1 METRS
6 NNILVGSVV
15 LALLAAVMIAAFWF
29 SRITD
34 GQDQLYDIYFKQSVN
49 GLAKGSSVNYSGVP
63 SGQVK
68 EIELWKRDP
77 SFVRVR
83 IAVKEGTP
91 VLQGTTATIAGVGFT
106 GVSEIVL
113 DGAVKG
119 APPIVCPTQNVYA
132 ACPDGVPVIPT
143 KPGALGELL
152 NNAPQLLE
160 RLSTLT
166 ERLTELLNDK
176 NQKSI
181 ASILEHI
188 DVVTG
193 TLASH
198 KEEIGATLAETRAAV
213 QKAGFAA
220 EEIGKLSATTN
231 AMLSDEGRPLLGDL
245 RKSIQSANA
254 SIDTL
259 NQVVAEAK
267 PGVQVFSKQ
276 TMPEVGLLIRDL
288 REMSRSFRAIS
299 EKLDQQGAGSL
310 LGSPPLP
317 DYKP

>member
-1 METRS
+1 
-6 NNILVGSVV
+6 VC
-15 LALLAAVMIAAFWF
+15 
-29 SRITD
+29 
-34 GQDQLYDIYFKQSVN
+34 
-49 GLAKGSSVNYSGVP
+49 SSD
-63 SGQVK
+63 
-68 EIELWKRDP
+68 L
-77 SFVRVR
+77 
-83 IAVKEGTP
+83 
-91 VLQGTTATIAGVGFT
+91 
-106 GVSEIVL
+106 
-113 DGAVKG
+113 
-119 APPIVCPTQNVYA
+119 
-132 ACPDGVPVIPT
+132 
-143 KPGALGELL
+143 
-152 NNAPQLLE
+152 
-160 RLSTLT
+160 
-166 ERLTELLNDK
+166 
-176 NQKSI
+176 
-181 ASILEHI
+181 
-188 DVVTG
+188 
-193 TLASH
+193 
-198 KEEIGATLAETRAAV
+198 ETRAAV